1 MSMLT
6 TGGPSAVARDLEE
19 KGVDVAAIQECRWET
34 EQVAWRCGNYIFW
47 GGGAWRS
54 RNGGRV
60 GGVAIAINVRRK
72 EELKS
77 FHLINGRLAYVVM
90 KGHAGRDLV
99 IISAYGPTE
108 MTSTDEK
115 EKFWS
120 DLDGILREG
129 DINEIDQIVIAG
141 DMNGETGRRE
151 EGCGLGKCAIGLQ
164 NNNGERLVD
173 FANERGLNIVAS
185 IFKKRSRVKCTMRGN
200 FQERDKRAVTDVRS
214 RWDTYHHCDHALR
227 MLAVKVKP
235 CRTRGKV
242 KRQLVRVLRS
252 KEVAELVDNELKRDE
267 YERIREEESE
277 MKNGDRWNQLKAA
290 VEKGVKGVEGEEV
303 KRKPWISDATWEKM
317 KLRNEMVR
325 RIERGEEHVGHLKQV
340 QREAKKMVKADKKIW
355 IKQQTEKA
363 EKAAEVNNLRELY
376 SIIRLLGGKSYK
388 GVDLTGMDV
397 EVFVRHFKE
406 LLGEEVEEREEAYTS
421 RRGFQIA
428 EEMAERGGD
437 TWRLNVEMP
446 SDEEVE
452 KVCKKMRN
460 NKAAGVDE
468 LPSELFKNS
477 EECRRLL
484 AMIIRAFWRG
494 EELTEECHTALLVT
508 LFKGKGSKKSPE
520 GYRGIS
526 LLSVVER
533 VISAIVLE
541 RIKEVA
547 EERLL
552 RYQFGFT
559 SGKSCRD
566 PVRLLWKL
574 WEGSE
579 RVASVFVDFR
589 KAFDSLR
596 WSNLWKILSASGMPM
611 GLVDILRRLYDK
623 SKITIRISPT
633 GGVTEAFDQGIGLK
647 RVKRRIYQLI
657 G

>member
-1 MSMLT
+1 
-6 TGGPSAVARDLEE
+6 
-19 KGVDVAAIQECRWET
+19 
-34 EQVAWRCGNYIFW
+34 
-47 GGGAWRS
+47 
-54 RNGGRV
+54 
-60 GGVAIAINVRRK
+60 
-72 EELKS
+72 
-77 FHLINGRLAYVVM
+77 
-90 KGHAGRDLV
+90 
-99 IISAYGPTE
+99 
-108 MTSTDEK
+108 
-115 EKFWS
+115 
-120 DLDGILREG
+120 
-129 DINEIDQIVIAG
+129 
-141 DMNGETGRRE
+141 
-151 EGCGLGKCAIGLQ
+151 
-164 NNNGERLVD
+164 
-173 FANERGLNIVAS
+173 
-185 IFKKRSRVKCTMRGN
+185 
-200 FQERDKRAVTDVRS
+200 
-214 RWDTYHHCDHALR
+214 
-227 MLAVKVKP
+227 
-235 CRTRGKV
+235 
-242 KRQLVRVLRS
+242 
-252 KEVAELVDNELKRDE
+252 
-267 YERIREEESE
+267 
-277 MKNGDRWNQLKAA
+277 WNQLKAA
-290 VEKGVKGVEGEEV
+290 VEKGVKGVEGEGV

-317 KLRNEMVR
+317 KMRNEMVR

-340 QREAKKMVKADKKIW
+340 QRETKKMVKADKKKW
-355 IKQQTEKA
+355 IKKQTEKA

-397 EVFVRHFKE
+397 KDFVRHLKE
-406 LLGEEVEEREEAYTS
+406 LLGEEEEEREEAYTS

-460 NKAAGVDE
+460 NKAAGVDK

-541 RIKEVA
+541 RIKEAA

-559 SGKSCRD
+559 SGRSCRD

-611 GLVDILRRLYDK
+611 GLNIAYGRGDRSV
-623 SKITIRISPT
+623 
-633 GGVTEAFDQGIGLK
+633 
-647 RVKRRIYQLI
+647 
-657 G
+657 